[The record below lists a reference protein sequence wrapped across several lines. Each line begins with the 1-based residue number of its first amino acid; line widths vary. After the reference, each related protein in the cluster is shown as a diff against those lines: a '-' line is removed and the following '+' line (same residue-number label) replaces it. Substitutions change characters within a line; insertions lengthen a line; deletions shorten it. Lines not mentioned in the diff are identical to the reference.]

1 MAALSPPRPPSLRE
15 GGGQSGALID
25 RVIVALAAFVCLLFT
40 ASLRDVRSVLW
51 VPPTLPA
58 LAAAP
63 VGDAGLDV
71 HVIDSEG
78 RPVQGAVVRV
88 FSVATEHDADR
99 RSDGVVYF
107 AGEKWTKTDDPL
119 AFDSLP
125 RGETWVLAYGA
136 QKSRASAR
144 VVLDETRRTV
154 TLALAPASLLAV
166 RVIDDEGKPVADA
179 RISVKTSDPL
189 LNIAFTDAEGRITFD
204 RLGPAPFGV
213 TVSAEGYDEISRS
226 GVYPDVA
233 PLEIKLER
241 LGGFDIS
248 VLDANGEP
256 ASFAEVL
263 VSGPGVWPA
272 RSTIADADGHASI
285 LGLYAG
291 VFDLRARLGD
301 EVSPRDLN
309 VPLPRGKIVE
319 RTLQLETG
327 RFVLVSVTDGP
338 MRANAIDPPPIKD
351 ADVVLV
357 EEGLSSFPLTGKT
370 NDKGAVLLGPISLG
384 PVSVS
389 ARAEGFVPRMVG
401 LAEDDAGDVTIPLL
415 RGGAIVGDVRD
426 ERGFPVE
433 GATIEVFGTDLDG
446 MPIQESSD
454 RSTFRD
460 DLFAYSLAGP
470 VPLVA
475 RGELG
480 VVPGPVP
487 PIPHAGNAFS
497 DDAEA
502 QGGEPWVTR
511 SDGTFRAAPV
521 TPGRVQVLV
530 RHPEYTEAITE
541 LLEITPG
548 SEVKVNIVLKRGGR
562 LEGRVLEEDRTPVI
576 GARLEIAALEGTFQL
591 VTYAAEDGVFAAAS
605 LPETVLISV
614 YRPDSVGEVATRFE
628 MEIPPDKRTSIEI
641 VLPEQ
646 REPST
651 FKFKDSR
658 GYPLSRVEVRVV
670 SLDLETLLTRTL
682 FTNDDGEITVEGARG
697 MPLRIVA
704 ERPKMAP
711 LVETLEAA
719 EKEHTFTMADGR
731 KLRGFV
737 TGRGG
742 REKIENADVTLYTLS
757 GPEHVKTDPDGSFEV
772 EDLAQGRIRLL
783 TRAEGYAQDERVVSF
798 EGDPV
803 RTTELERIDLAPA
816 GSVEG
821 IVQDE
826 NEQPIAG
833 ARVGLGAVPTYLPVG
848 KLPYG
853 IVQTDADGRF
863 ELKGLPEGKV
873 VLEAYSN
880 ELGRGRSEEIDVRAD
895 RTIRR
900 VVVTIPVQAYT
911 PPKVRAAGSLAI
923 TLAEKSGAVTI
934 VDVPEG
940 GEAEHASIE
949 PGDRIV
955 TLAGRPV
962 LTIEDARE
970 RLSGPLGED
979 VIIEVER
986 SMPNGS
992 TIELRLRVRRES
1004 VRR

>member
-1 MAALSPPRPPSLRE
+1 
-15 GGGQSGALID
+15 
-25 RVIVALAAFVCLLFT
+25 VIVALAAFVCLLFT
-40 ASLRDVRSVLW
+40 ASLRDVRSVAW
-51 VPPTLPA
+51 VPPSMPV
-58 LAAAP
+58 LAAAA

-78 RPVQGAVVRV
+78 RPLLGAVVRV
-88 FSVATEHDADR
+88 FSVAT
-99 RSDGVVYF
+99 DGVVYF

-119 AFDSLP
+119 AFESLP

-179 RISVKTSDPL
+179 RISVKTADPL
-189 LNIAFTDAEGRITFD
+189 LNIAFTDSEGRLTFD

-241 LGGFDIS
+241 LGGFDVT
-248 VLDANGEP
+248 VLDSNGEP
-256 ASFAEVL
+256 ASFAEVF

-272 RSTIADADGHASI
+272 RSTIADASGHATI

-319 RTLQLETG
+319 RTLELETG
-327 RFVLVSVTDGP
+327 RFVLVNVTDGP
-338 MRANAIDPPPIKD
+338 MRANAIEPPPIKE

-370 NDKGAVLLGPISLG
+370 NEKGALLSGPISLG

-389 ARAEGFVPRMVG
+389 ARADGFVPRMVG
-401 LAEDDAGDVTIPLL
+401 LADDDASEVTIPLL
-415 RGGAIVGDVRD
+415 RGGAIVGDVRN

-460 DLFAYSLAGP
+460 DLFAYSLGGP
-470 VPLVA
+470 VPLVS

-487 PIPHAGNAFS
+487 PIPHAGDAFGDS
-497 DDAEA
+497 EER
-502 QGGEPWVTR
+502 GGEPWVTR

-548 SEVKVNIVLKRGGR
+548 SEVKVKIILKRGGR
-562 LEGRVLEEDRTPVI
+562 LEGRVLEEDRTPVV

-591 VTYAAEDGVFAAAS
+591 VTYTAEDGVFAAAS
-605 LPETVLISV
+605 LPEAVLISV

-628 MEIPPDKRTSIEI
+628 MDIPPDKRTTIEI
-641 VLPEQ
+641 LLPEQ

-651 FKFKDSR
+651 FKFKDAR

-670 SLDLETLLTRTL
+670 SLDLETRLTRTL
-682 FTNDDGEITVEGARG
+682 FSNDDGEITVEGARG

-711 LVETLEAA
+711 FVATLDAA

-742 REKIENADVTLYTLS
+742 REKIENADVTLYTLA
-757 GPEHVKTDPDGSFEV
+757 GPQHVKTDPDGSFEV
-772 EDLAQGRIRLL
+772 EDLAVGRIRLL
-783 TRAEGYAQDERVVSF
+783 TRAEGYAQDERVIAF

-816 GSVEG
+816 GAVEG
-821 IVQDE
+821 TVLDE
-826 NEQPIAG
+826 NEEPIAG
-833 ARVGLGAVPTYLPVG
+833 ARVGLGNVPTYLPVG
-848 KLPYG
+848 KLPHG

-863 ELKGLPEGKV
+863 VLKGLPEGKV

-911 PPKVRAAGSLAI
+911 PPKVRAAGSLAV
-923 TLAEKSGAVTI
+923 TLAEKGGSVTI

-955 TLAGRPV
+955 TLGGRPV

-986 SMPNGS
+986 SMPSGAP
-992 TIELRLRVRRES
+992 IELRLRVRRES